1 MNFGC
6 HLGLAW
12 RRFLPDKDRWFR
24 SQGFQNGAR
33 LVNVHITASRELEK
47 GRFGGGGP
55 PSMAAN
61 IWFQSVAHNTIFL
74 LDVLL
79 DFSYFWI
86 IYKFLRPMVWIQ
98 GCMACGA
105 DLYKIQ
111 DCCRVWSF
119 WCNSSWQELGHGLS
133 LANDWV
139 LSWLLLT
146 LQGVLRILQAL
157 VCRGNLMKEWTKR
170 RLGLLFLWNWI
181 QQIC

>member
-1 MNFGC
+1 MLFLWRVLDDCVTWMNFGC

-47 GRFGGGGP
+47 GRFGGEGP

-79 DFSYFWI
+79 DFSYFLNYLQISASNGLNSRVHGPW
-86 IYKFLRPMVWIQ
+86 
-98 GCMACGA
+98 A
-105 DLYKIQ
+105 DLYKVQ
-111 DCCRVWSF
+111 GCCRVRSF
-119 WCNSSWQELGHGLS
+119 WCESPWQELGHGLS
-133 LANDWV
+133 LANGWV
-139 LSWLLLT
+139 IFFVAVADPPGYTQDTSSF
-146 LQGVLRILQAL
+146 
-157 VCRGNLMKEWTKR
+157 
-170 RLGLLFLWNWI
+170 GL
-181 QQIC
+181 